1 MVISKQLSPNT
12 GTHFIRYLCG
22 SSSRCDSK
30 NKPPGLLPEKRL
42 RPSKEARED
51 ECFSTKGTNKATL
64 GCDEILNEGGR
75 RLDVSRKLLTG
86 TLRNLVVPI
95 RFNDHQS
102 RSLPS
107 VADLDTLFNNDG
119 LSSVAPTG
127 SVWEV
132 FQQSS
137 YGALSV
143 ESTVVDWV
151 TVPLNETDYA
161 NGNRGLTTKTHD
173 LLVDALNLVDP
184 LIDFG
189 DFDDDNNNVIDAIT
203 FLHSGYVSVIDV
215 KYLSSHHL
223 ILSISYTHT
232 SYVI

>member
-1 MVISKQLSPNT
+1 M
-12 GTHFIRYLCG
+12 
-22 SSSRCDSK
+22 
-30 NKPPGLLPEKRL
+30 
-42 RPSKEARED
+42 
-51 ECFSTKGTNKATL
+51 
-64 GCDEILNEGGR
+64 
-75 RLDVSRKLLTG
+75 DVSRKLLTG

-107 VADLDTLFNNDG
+107 VADLDTLFNNDVNNDG
-119 LSSVAPTG
+119 PSSVAPTG

-151 TVPLNETDYA
+151 TVPLSEAEYA